1 MKKSSFKRINNKK
14 GFIIMFIMIL
24 IVLIVYWRM
33 TYSTSVISYVSGLQ
47 NTEMNRI
54 GVVIDQREIP
64 AFELR

>member
-33 TYSTSVISYVSGLQ
+33 TYGTSIISYVSGLQ
-47 NTEMNRI
+47 KTEMNRI